1 MPSLGNL
8 YVTLGAK
15 ADGLDQAISS
25 AKKNLGNLSDVARS
39 TAKTVALVGTAA
51 VGAGASIIVGLVNS
65 GRQAIDV
72 QAKLAQSLDGTIGGL
87 RAAEMA
93 LGDAGVATNDFYS
106 AATRMNAALGGAH
119 DAASPAAK
127 ALESIGLSAE
137 YLLSLD
143 IDQRFAAIADAMAQH
158 NLNGASAQSIMRD
171 LGVRSENLANAM
183 RQGGDAFREQAN
195 EVDRL
200 GLRLSMVDAAQVELA
215 NDSIGVFGDV
225 LTGIQDRLTVTAAPY
240 ITVLAEKFR
249 EAAIESEGFKGE
261 TESAI
266 SSLIIGFGKA
276 ADYIQAI
283 RTVFKGVELAAVGF
297 GAAVISQVQ
306 LVMEA
311 YSKLNE
317 GTTEVGNKFIRLA
330 NKLGAD
336 LDLTDPFTNSPFMQ
350 GLRGMA
356 EESRNHVGTVR
367 GEFHEMAMSFGQY
380 SAAATDYLNEVAEAS
395 KKSAEAVVA
404 ARASSGGVGLS
415 GIADTGGGEGDKA
428 AEALAKKNEMELE
441 AVKNRFMTEEQL
453 LAEHRELMGIIG
465 SEYDATKFESEEQWR
480 SITEQAEA
488 EHLAR
493 MTELNRQAYD
503 GIAGIIEQ
511 KWGKGAATTA
521 NAFKSILNTA
531 ATGSRKAF
539 EISKAWAL
547 GDALVSTYQGIAA
560 GVKLGYP
567 AAIPAVAAAAAVGF
581 AQVSAIKNQSFG
593 GGGGA
598 AASGGGAPA
607 TAPNPVNVGGDT
619 GQAGGSTGSGQSV
632 ALQIDPD
639 AIITGRGIIS
649 MLEQAV
655 NNGANIS
662 FLGAN

>member
-1 MPSLGNL
+1 MAETVGDIA
-8 YVTLGAK
+8 VRVGANIDDLRK
-15 ADGLDQAISS
+15 GMTDG
-25 AKKNLGNLSDVARS
+25 ARS
-39 TAKTVALVGTAA
+39 VKGFSSSI
-51 VGAGASIIVGLVNS
+51 AG
-65 GRQAIDV
+65 D
-72 QAKLAQSLDGTIGGL
+72 L
-87 RAAEMA
+87 RAAASEHA
-93 LGDAGVATNDFYS
+93 KY
-106 AATRMNAALGGAH
+106 GA
-119 DAASPAAK
+119 
-127 ALESIGLSAE
+127 
-137 YLLSLD
+137 
-143 IDQRFAAIADAMAQH
+143 
-158 NLNGASAQSIMRD
+158 
-171 LGVRSENLANAM
+171 
-183 RQGGDAFREQAN
+183 
-195 EVDRL
+195 
-200 GLRLSMVDAAQVELA
+200 
-215 NDSIGVFGDV
+215 
-225 LTGIQDRLTVTAAPY
+225 
-240 ITVLAEKFR
+240 
-249 EAAIESEGFKGE
+249 
-261 TESAI
+261 
-266 SSLIIGFGKA
+266 
-276 ADYIQAI
+276 
-283 RTVFKGVELAAVGF
+283 AAV
-297 GAAVISQVQ
+297 AA
-306 LVMEA
+306 A
-311 YSKLNE
+311 
-317 GTTEVGNKFIRLA
+317 
-330 NKLGAD
+330 
-336 LDLTDPFTNSPFMQ
+336 
-350 GLRGMA
+350 
-356 EESRNHVGTVR
+356 
-367 GEFHEMAMSFGQY
+367 
-380 SAAATDYLNEVAEAS
+380 AAATA
-395 KKSAEAVVA
+395 AVVA
-404 ARASSGGVGLS
+404 ATAAQVRELRILSAVANTSVGDMQRLSYASKSFGIEQDKLADILKDFNDRVGDFNSTGGGPMADFFENIAPKVGVTAKQFQNLSGRDALQLYISSLEKANLSQADMTFYMEAMASDSTRLLPLFKNNAAALGVMTARVDDLGLALTDIEVEKIEAANVAFDEMKMLVSGAAQKFTSELSPVIVALGKMLGDTAVEAGGVGVAASKSFGYLVEAS
-415 GIADTGGGEGDKA
+415 AFVVDAIDGIKRSFEIVSDGMIIAFSVVAASIAEKISAVLKLVDKIPGIDYSEAIASLESFSSDSSMIIAEAFSNIQSTLNEPMASDNFKQFVADAGTAGEAAAQAAVAAREAVLGTSSTGGGQDKQSEDA
-428 AEALAKKNEMELE
+428 AKALAKKNEMELE

-567 AAIPAVAAAAAVGF
+567 AAIPAVAAASAVGF